1 MDLPP
6 DFRITNEMLW
16 QGTLMFVLLDIVFVS
31 VLVWRVKPFR
41 FKAMKWLLVTITFIF
56 WTLIWFWAI
65 SNFWET
71 VYGYLFQDW
80 ARWFIPP
87 VAGLLFAVIALL
99 FWWLA
104 LKVSRRPGLSFFI
117 LGGIW
122 GSLTHIWAVIMGITE
137 KPPMLQG
144 VDTTPVVIIA
154 FFEFIFYWYIILSLS
169 FLLNKGWEYLWGK
182 IKLRIEDK
190 R

>member
-1 MDLPP
+1 MDLLP
-6 DFRITNEMLW
+6 DIKITTEILW
-16 QGTLMFVLLDIVFVS
+16 QGTLMFAFLDFVFVS

-41 FKAMKWLLVTITFIF
+41 FKAMKWFLVIVTFIF

-71 VYGYLFQDW
+71 VYGYLFPGW
-80 ARWFIPP
+80 TRWYIPP
-87 VAGLLFAVIALL
+87 FHGLLFAAVALF

-104 LKVSRRPGLSFFI
+104 LKISGRPGLIFFI

-122 GSLTHIWAVIMGITE
+122 GSLTHIWAVILGITE

-144 VDTTPVVIIA
+144 VDIAPVVIIA

-169 FLLNKGWEYLWGK
+169 FLLNKGWEFFRK
-182 IKLRIEDK
+182 KTKVQRQK
-190 R
+190 